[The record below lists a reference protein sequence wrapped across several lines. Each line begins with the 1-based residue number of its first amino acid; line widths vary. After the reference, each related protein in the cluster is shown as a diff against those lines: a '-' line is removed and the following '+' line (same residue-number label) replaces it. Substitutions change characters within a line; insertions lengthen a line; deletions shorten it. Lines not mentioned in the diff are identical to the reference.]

1 MCVRIKRAQQ
11 VWTDTRVA
19 RSGWEKQNEDYK
31 DARKAIFDRLHGDA
45 EHVLAALKREIRDLQ
60 QEHDKKVEEEK
71 QLEKDQAKQ
80 EEKVA
85 QELRK
90 QAEAKKIELKTK
102 ALDAWKKSSGSVPSK
117 PTELE

>member
-45 EHVLAALKREIRDLQ
+45 EHVLAALKREIREQ
-60 QEHDKKVEEEK
+60 QEHDKKIEEEK

-90 QAEAKKIELKTK
+90 QAEAKKIELK
-102 ALDAWKKSSGSVPSK
+102 KKSSGAVASK